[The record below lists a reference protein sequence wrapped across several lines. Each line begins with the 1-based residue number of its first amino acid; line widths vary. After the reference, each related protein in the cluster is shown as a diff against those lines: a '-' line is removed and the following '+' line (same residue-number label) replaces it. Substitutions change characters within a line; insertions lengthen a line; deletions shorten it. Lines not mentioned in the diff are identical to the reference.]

1 MLSAHNFSYGLLN
14 PALGYVMSCQGAFVG
29 LRCTTRARAHEG
41 RARVKWLLL
50 GGTSIGCTGI
60 WVMHF
65 IAMLGFA
72 IPGETIRYSVPNT
85 LISVVIAVSVVGIG
99 LFIVGFGQP
108 AWRNLILAG
117 VITGV
122 GVASVHYAAMGAMRM
137 PALMSYNVTIFA
149 VSVLI
154 AIAVATTAFWAAV
167 RLTRIWP
174 TIGAAAI
181 IGSSVTVMHYTG
193 MAAMRISRPPMGMI
207 MNASG
212 ATIGGFLIPLICCIT
227 LMTFLLISII
237 GISPSAQ
244 EITDEAEL
252 LERSRARGL
261 QV

>member
-1 MLSAHNFSYGLLN
+1 
-14 PALGYVMSCQGAFVG
+14 
-29 LRCTTRARAHEG
+29 
-41 RARVKWLLL
+41 
-50 GGTSIGCTGI
+50 
-60 WVMHF
+60 
-65 IAMLGFA
+65 
-72 IPGETIRYSVPNT
+72 
-85 LISVVIAVSVVGIG
+85 
-99 LFIVGFGQP
+99 
-108 AWRNLILAG
+108 
-117 VITGV
+117 
-122 GVASVHYAAMGAMRM
+122 
-137 PALMSYNVTIFA
+137 PALMSYNVPIFA

-181 IGSSVTVMHYTG
+181 IGSSVTIMHYTG

-207 MNASG
+207 MNTSG
-212 ATIGGFLIPLICCIT
+212 ATVGGFLIPLICCIT

-244 EITDEAEL
+244 EITDEVEL

>member
-1 MLSAHNFSYGLLN
+1 MLTVHNFQYGAVTPVAADLLSC
-14 PALGYVMSCQGAFVG
+14 LGVFLG
-29 LRCTTRARAHEG
+29 LRCTA
-41 RARVKWLLL
+41 RARVLDGAARARWLVLAAV
-50 GGTSIGCTGI
+50 GIGALGI

-137 PALMSYNVTIFA
+137 PALMSYNVPIFA
-149 VSVLI
+149 VSVLV
-154 AIAVATTAFWAAV
+154 AIAVATTAFWAAI

-207 MNASG
+207 MNTSG

-227 LMTFLLISII
+227 LTTFLLISII
-237 GISPSAQ
+237 GISPSAP
-244 EITDEAEL
+244 EIIDEAEL